1 MNHFYTFACGPHRI
15 TGTLA
20 GITAALPQWVETH
33 TTPKTN
39 VPPLAWQI
47 LARIHIDPNNS
58 KHFWLSN
65 EATNTLPR
73 CIIRA
78 AIADTLHV
86 PQRQVSVTRIQ

>member
-33 TTPKTN
+33 TTPGTN
-39 VPPLAWQI
+39 VPYAAWRVLAST
-47 LARIHIDPNNS
+47 HPDPDNR
-58 KHFWLSN
+58 KHFWFSK
-65 EATNTLPR
+65 EPTNTLPR

-86 PQRQVSVTRIQ
+86 PQRQVSVTRIA